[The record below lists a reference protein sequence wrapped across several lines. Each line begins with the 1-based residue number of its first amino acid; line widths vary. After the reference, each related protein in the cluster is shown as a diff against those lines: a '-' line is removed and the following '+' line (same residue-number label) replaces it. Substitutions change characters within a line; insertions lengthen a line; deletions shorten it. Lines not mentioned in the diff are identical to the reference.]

1 MGKSSRGSRCRSM
14 VSLPGRTMVP
24 GGLLAGNGSSSGASV
39 ATPNPGCLVP
49 TGCIAIRHPVAAS
62 SVAPSRSRVRAPR
75 GGQAT
80 ESGVTTSLLAPPR
93 SRTSSKR
100 AFEDHSFGRCATLGT
115 LLSSYQKPR
124 RKLLMVERTRDA
136 VDEQI
141 G

>member
-1 MGKSSRGSRCRSM
+1 MGESSRGSRCRSM

-24 GGLLAGNGSSSGASV
+24 RGLLARNGSSSGAPV
-39 ATPNPGCLVP
+39 ATPNIGCLVP
-49 TGCIAIRHPVAAS
+49 TGSIAIRHPVTAS
-62 SVAPSRSRVRAPR
+62 SIAPSRSRVRAPR

-93 SRTSSKR
+93 SRTSTKKS
-100 AFEDHSFGRCATLGT
+100 FEDHSFGRCATLGT
-115 LLSSYQKPR
+115 LLFSYQKPR
-124 RKLLMVERTRDA
+124 RRLLMVQRSRDG